1 MEKLTIRVEVPK
13 EFVEEF
19 KRVLEELV
27 EESKTR
33 LLLSLISK
41 SKLTQED
48 ALRLNEKIRH
58 GVAEKHEC
66 VSCSWLLTQ
75 TLSYPLL

>member
-19 KRVLEELV
+19 KRALEELV

-33 LLLSLISK
+33 LLLSLISL
-41 SKLTQED
+41 S
-48 ALRLNEKIRH
+48 
-58 GVAEKHEC
+58 
-66 VSCSWLLTQ
+66 LLKKM
-75 TLSYPLL
+75 P

>member
-1 MEKLTIRVEVPK
+1 MILAMEKLTIRVEVPK

-48 ALRLNEKIRH
+48 ALKLSEKIRH
-58 GVAEKHEC
+58 GIAEKHGVC
-66 VSCSWLLTQ
+66 
-75 TLSYPLL
+75 

>member
-19 KRVLEELV
+19 KRALEELV

-48 ALRLNEKIRH
+48 ALRLGEKIRH
-58 GVAEKHEC
+58 GIAGKHGVC
-66 VSCSWLLTQ
+66 
-75 TLSYPLL
+75 